1 MCDARDLRLLFN
13 FQVSIARTTNLTH
26 TTRRTSLVKE
36 TLSRFSTRNNACQNA
51 DLLCNIGSKLISK
64 HLRDKRYTCRSRD
77 SVILR
82 SKSQFGAPIALL
94 HFETPR
100 ESKHNIVTICV
111 SIFVAPA
118 SSQRFRATCFR
129 HTNTLSSAHMA
140 PTTYEANCHCG
151 AIRYK
156 VTLEDALAPEGTEK
170 VNRCNCSICTKY
182 GM

>member
-36 TLSRFSTRNNACQNA
+36 TLSRFSTTNNACQNA

-111 SIFVAPA
+111 SIFVAPK
-118 SSQRFRATCFR
+118 QR
-129 HTNTLSSAHMA
+129 AHGSNNLRGKL
-140 PTTYEANCHCG
+140 PLRRNPLQSNPRGCSG
-151 AIRYK
+151 ARGHRK
-156 VTLEDALAPEGTEK
+156 SEP
-170 VNRCNCSICTKY
+170 
-182 GM
+182 M